1 MDMGETCPSSGAPA
15 VSSKG
20 RLVVFIVIALTSG
33 WIGVLVNRLLGT
45 PDSMDSAGTAIWIA
59 TPLLAGIV
67 MGVTD
72 PSLRRSYIAS
82 WRPGRLRAYGVALVV
97 FPLSFVAAI
106 AVGWAAGWLDPS
118 GLGAFTGV
126 VVAAAAGTLG
136 KNVFEEG
143 SWRGYLAPALLGRGL
158 PDPWVWVVSGTVWGL
173 WHYPY
178 YLFFLDESLTRAVW
192 DVPPVVYA
200 TLGIVVM
207 NLWAP
212 LFTELRLLGGS
223 FWPGVIAHTVA
234 NLSQLPLAYGG
245 LPIEPGRYL
254 IVSPLVGVVPN
265 AVVLGAG
272 LLLWARRTG
281 RWQRSREVYLAE
293 DHLGE
298 D

>member
-1 MDMGETCPSSGAPA
+1 
-15 VSSKG
+15 
-20 RLVVFIVIALTSG
+20 
-33 WIGVLVNRLLGT
+33 
-45 PDSMDSAGTAIWIA
+45 MDSAGAAIWIA

-67 MGVTD
+67 MGLTD

-82 WRPGRLRAYGVALVV
+82 WKPGRLRAYGVALVV
-97 FPLSFVAAI
+97 FPLSFAAAI
-106 AVGWAAGWLDPS
+106 AVGWPAGWLDPS

-126 VVAAAAGTLG
+126 MVAAAVGTLG

-143 SWRGYLAPALLGRGL
+143 AWRGYLAPALRGRGL
-158 PDPWVWVVSGTVWGL
+158 PDPWVWVISGTVWAV

-178 YLFFLDESLTRAVW
+178 YLFLFDESLTRAVW

-200 TLGIVVM
+200 TLGIVIM

-212 LFTELRLLGGS
+212 LFTELRLLSGS
-223 FWPGVIAHTVA
+223 FWPGVIAHSVA

-245 LPIEPGRYL
+245 LPIESGKHL
-254 IVSPLVGVVPN
+254 IVSPLAGLIPN

-281 RWQRSREVYLAE
+281 RLRR
-293 DHLGE
+293 GR
-298 D
+298 

>member
-1 MDMGETCPSSGAPA
+1 MGMSETCPSNGVPA
-15 VSSKG
+15 VSSRA
-20 RLVVFIVIALTSG
+20 RLLVFIVIVLSSG
-33 WIGVLVNRLLGT
+33 WIGVLVNRLLGI
-45 PDSMDSAGTAIWIA
+45 PDSMDSAGAAIWIA

-67 MGVTD
+67 MGLTD

-82 WRPGRLRAYGVALVV
+82 WKPGRLRAYGVALVV
-97 FPLSFVAAI
+97 FPLSFAAAI
-106 AVGWAAGWLDPS
+106 AVGWAAGWLEPS
-118 GLGAFTGV
+118 GLGAFAGV

-143 SWRGYLAPALLGRGL
+143 AWRGYLAPALRGRGL
-158 PDPWVWVVSGTVWGL
+158 PDPWVWVISGTVWAV

-178 YLFFLDESLTRAVW
+178 YLFLFDESLTRAVW

-200 TLGIVVM
+200 TLGIVIM

-212 LFTELRLLGGS
+212 LFTELRLLSGS
-223 FWPGVIAHTVA
+223 FWPGVIAHSVA

-245 LPIEPGRYL
+245 LPIESGKHL
-254 IVSPLVGVVPN
+254 IVSPLAGLIPN

-281 RWQRSREVYLAE
+281 RLRR
-293 DHLGE
+293 GR
-298 D
+298 

>member
-1 MDMGETCPSSGAPA
+1 MGMSETCPSNGVPA
-15 VSSKG
+15 VSSRA
-20 RLVVFIVIALTSG
+20 RLLVFIVIVLSSG
-33 WIGVLVNRLLGT
+33 WIGVLVNRLLGI
-45 PDSMDSAGTAIWIA
+45 PDSMDSAGAAIWIA

-67 MGVTD
+67 MGLTD

-82 WRPGRLRAYGVALVV
+82 WKPGRLRAYGVALVV
-97 FPLSFVAAI
+97 FPLSFAAAI
-106 AVGWAAGWLDPS
+106 AVGWPAGWLDPS

-126 VVAAAAGTLG
+126 MVAAAVGTLG

-143 SWRGYLAPALLGRGL
+143 AWRGYLAPALRGRGL
-158 PDPWVWVVSGTVWGL
+158 PDPWVWVISGTVWAV

-178 YLFFLDESLTRAVW
+178 YLFLFDESLTRAVW

-200 TLGIVVM
+200 TLGIVIM

-212 LFTELRLLGGS
+212 LFTELRLLSGS
-223 FWPGVIAHTVA
+223 FWPGVIAHSVA

-245 LPIEPGRYL
+245 LPIESGKHL
-254 IVSPLVGVVPN
+254 IVSPLAGLISN

-281 RWQRSREVYLAE
+281 RLRRAR
-293 DHLGE
+293 
-298 D
+298 

>member
-1 MDMGETCPSSGAPA
+1 MGMSETCPSNGAPA
-15 VSSKG
+15 ASSRA
-20 RLVVFIVIALTSG
+20 RLLVFIVIALSSG
-33 WIGVLVNRLLGT
+33 WIGLLVNRLLDT
-45 PDSMDSAGTAIWIA
+45 PDSMDSAGSGIWIA
-59 TPLLAGIV
+59 TPLVAGIV
-67 MGVTD
+67 MGLTD

-82 WRPGRLRAYGVALVV
+82 WKPGRLRAYGVALVV
-97 FPLSFVAAI
+97 FPLSFAAAI

-126 VVAAAAGTLG
+126 MVAAAAGTLG

-143 SWRGYLAPALLGRGL
+143 AWRGYLAPALMGRGL
-158 PDPWVWVVSGTVWGL
+158 PDPWVWVISGTVWAV

-200 TLGIVVM
+200 TLLGIVIM

-212 LFTELRLLGGS
+212 LFTELRLLSGS
-223 FWPGVIAHTVA
+223 FWPGVIAHSVA
-234 NLSQLPLAYGG
+234 NLSQLPLTMGG
-245 LPIEPGRYL
+245 LPIAPGKYL
-254 IVSPLVGVVPN
+254 IVSPMVGMIPN

-281 RWQRSREVYLAE
+281 RLRR
-293 DHLGE
+293 GR
-298 D
+298 

>member
-1 MDMGETCPSSGAPA
+1 MGMSETCPSNGAPA
-15 VSSKG
+15 ASSRA
-20 RLVVFIVIALTSG
+20 RLLVFIVIALSSG
-33 WIGVLVNRLLGT
+33 WIGLLVNRLLDT
-45 PDSMDSAGTAIWIA
+45 PDSMDSAGSGIWIA
-59 TPLLAGIV
+59 TPLVAGIV

-82 WRPGRLRAYGVALVV
+82 WKPGRLRAYGVALVV
-97 FPLSFVAAI
+97 FPLSFAAAI

-126 VVAAAAGTLG
+126 MVAAAAGTLG

-143 SWRGYLAPALLGRGL
+143 AWRGYLAPALMGRGL
-158 PDPWVWVVSGTVWGL
+158 PDPWVWVISGTVWAV

-200 TLGIVVM
+200 TLLGIVII

-212 LFTELRLLGGS
+212 LFTELRLLSGS
-223 FWPGVIAHTVA
+223 FWPGVLAHTVA

-245 LPIEPGRYL
+245 LPIAPGKWL
-254 IVSPLVGVVPN
+254 IVSPLAGLIPN

-272 LLLWARRTG
+272 LLLWARRTDRL
-281 RWQRSREVYLAE
+281 RWAR
-293 DHLGE
+293 
-298 D
+298 

>member
-1 MDMGETCPSSGAPA
+1 MSMSETCPSNGAPA
-15 VSSKG
+15 VSSRV
-20 RLVVFIVIALTSG
+20 RLLVFIVIVLSSG

-45 PDSMDSAGTAIWIA
+45 PDSMDSAGSGIWIV

-72 PSLRRSYIAS
+72 PSLRRSYGAS
-82 WRPGRLRAYGVALVV
+82 WKPGRLRAYGVALVV

-118 GLGAFTGV
+118 GLGAFAGV

-143 SWRGYLAPALLGRGL
+143 AWRGYLVPALVGRRL
-158 PDPWVWVVSGTVWGL
+158 PDPWVWVISGTVWGL

-178 YLFFLDESLTRAVW
+178 YLFFLDESPVRAVW
-192 DVPPVVYA
+192 DVPPVVFA
-200 TLGIVVM
+200 MLGVVIM

-212 LFTELRLLGGS
+212 LFAELRLLSGS
-223 FWPGVIAHTVA
+223 FWPGVLAHTVA
-234 NLSQLPLAYGG
+234 NLSQLPAPSGG
-245 LPIEPGRYL
+245 LPIEPGKIL
-254 IVSPLVGVVPN
+254 IVSPLAGLIPN
-265 AVVLGAG
+265 AVILAAG

-281 RWQRSREVYLAE
+281 RLRRAR
-293 DHLGE
+293 
-298 D
+298 

>member
-1 MDMGETCPSSGAPA
+1 MGMSETCPSNGAPA
-15 VSSKG
+15 ASSRA
-20 RLVVFIVIALTSG
+20 RLLVFIVIALSSG
-33 WIGVLVNRLLGT
+33 WIGLLVNRLLDT
-45 PDSMDSAGTAIWIA
+45 PDSMDSAGSGIWIA

-67 MGVTD
+67 MGLTD

-82 WRPGRLRAYGVALVV
+82 WKPGRLRAYGVALVL
-97 FPLSFVAAI
+97 FPLSFAAAI

-126 VVAAAAGTLG
+126 MVAAAAGTLG
-136 KNVFEEG
+136 KNVFEDG
-143 SWRGYLAPALLGRGL
+143 AWRGYLAPALMGRGL
-158 PDPWVWVVSGTVWGL
+158 PDPWVWIISGTVWAV

-200 TLGIVVM
+200 TLLGIVIM

-212 LFTELRLLGGS
+212 LFTELRLLSGS
-223 FWPGVIAHTVA
+223 FWPGVLAHTVA

-245 LPIEPGRYL
+245 LPIESGKHL
-254 IVSPLVGVVPN
+254 IVSPLAGLIPN

-281 RWQRSREVYLAE
+281 RWEGSIWEGSRRSR
-293 DHLGE
+293 
-298 D
+298 

>member
-1 MDMGETCPSSGAPA
+1 MGMSETCPSNGVPA
-15 VSSKG
+15 VSSRA
-20 RLVVFIVIALTSG
+20 RLLVFIVIVLSSG
-33 WIGVLVNRLLGT
+33 WIGVLVNRLLGI
-45 PDSMDSAGTAIWIA
+45 PDSMDSAGAAIWIA

-67 MGVTD
+67 MGLTD

-82 WRPGRLRAYGVALVV
+82 WKPGRLRAYGVALVV
-97 FPLSFVAAI
+97 FPLSFAAAI
-106 AVGWAAGWLDPS
+106 AVGWPAGWLAPS

-126 VVAAAAGTLG
+126 MVAAAVGTLG

-143 SWRGYLAPALLGRGL
+143 AWRGYLAPALRGRGL
-158 PDPWVWVVSGTVWGL
+158 PDPWVWVISGTVWAV

-178 YLFFLDESLTRAVW
+178 YLFLFDESLTRAVW

-200 TLGIVVM
+200 TLGIVIM

-212 LFTELRLLGGS
+212 LFTELRLLSGS
-223 FWPGVIAHTVA
+223 FWPGVIAHSVA

-245 LPIEPGRYL
+245 LPIESGKHL
-254 IVSPLVGVVPN
+254 IVSPLAGLIPN

-281 RWQRSREVYLAE
+281 RLRR
-293 DHLGE
+293 GR
-298 D
+298 

>member
-1 MDMGETCPSSGAPA
+1 MSKACPSNGVPS
-15 VSSKG
+15 VSSRA
-20 RLVVFIVIALTSG
+20 RLLVFIIITLSSG
-33 WIGVLVNRLLGT
+33 WIGVLTNRLLGT
-45 PDSMDSAGTAIWIA
+45 PDSMDSAGSGIWIA

-67 MGVTD
+67 MGLTD

-82 WRPGRLRAYGVALVV
+82 WKPGRLRAYGVALVL
-97 FPLSFVAAI
+97 FPLSFAAAI

-126 VVAAAAGTLG
+126 MVAAAAGTLG

-143 SWRGYLAPALLGRGL
+143 AWRGYLAPALRGRGL
-158 PDPWVWVVSGTVWGL
+158 PDPWVWVISGTVWAV

-178 YLFFLDESLTRAVW
+178 YLFLFDESLTRAVW

-200 TLGIVVM
+200 TLGIVIM

-212 LFTELRLLGGS
+212 LFTELRLLSGS

-245 LPIEPGRYL
+245 LPIESGKHL
-254 IVSPLVGVVPN
+254 IVSPLAGLIPN

-281 RWQRSREVYLAE
+281 RLRR
-293 DHLGE
+293 GR
-298 D
+298 

>member
-1 MDMGETCPSSGAPA
+1 MGMSETCPSNGVPA
-15 VSSKG
+15 VSSRA
-20 RLVVFIVIALTSG
+20 RLLVFIVIVLSSG
-33 WIGVLVNRLLGT
+33 WIGVLVNRLLGI
-45 PDSMDSAGTAIWIA
+45 PDSMDSAGAAIWIA

-67 MGVTD
+67 MGLTD

-82 WRPGRLRAYGVALVV
+82 WKPGRLRAYGVALVV
-97 FPLSFVAAI
+97 FPLSFAAAI
-106 AVGWAAGWLDPS
+106 AVGWAAGWLEPS

-126 VVAAAAGTLG
+126 MVAAAAGTLG

-143 SWRGYLAPALLGRGL
+143 AWRGYLAPALRGRGL
-158 PDPWVWVVSGTVWGL
+158 PDPWVWVISGTVWAV

-178 YLFFLDESLTRAVW
+178 YLFLFDESLTRAVW

-200 TLGIVVM
+200 TLGIVIM

-212 LFTELRLLGGS
+212 LFTELRLLSGS
-223 FWPGVIAHTVA
+223 FWPGVIAHSVA

-245 LPIEPGRYL
+245 LPIESGKHL
-254 IVSPLVGVVPN
+254 IVSPLAGLIPN

-281 RWQRSREVYLAE
+281 RLRR
-293 DHLGE
+293 GR
-298 D
+298 